1 MNKFNKV
8 TNTLSMQKKITFV
21 YSKSE
26 HVELKKN
33 NLKLLQIKGY
43 SYKIGKA
50 WIGSVCCQI

>member
-26 HVELKKN
+26 HVELKK
-33 NLKLLQIKGY
+33 KQF
-43 SYKIGKA
+43 KIATNKR
-50 WIGSVCCQI
+50 I